1 MGPRNERVIKARLR
15 EIALALGIPATQLPA
30 R

>member
-1 MGPRNERVIKARLR
+1 MGPRNARVIKARLR
-15 EIALALGIPATQLPA
+15 EIALALGIPAAQLPA